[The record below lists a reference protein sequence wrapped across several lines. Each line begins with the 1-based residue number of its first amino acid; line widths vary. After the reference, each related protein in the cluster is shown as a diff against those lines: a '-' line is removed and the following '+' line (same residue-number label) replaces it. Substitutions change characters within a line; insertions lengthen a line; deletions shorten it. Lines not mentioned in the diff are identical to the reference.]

1 MTEKVLEIL
10 VITLAGLAL
19 GVAGAYL
26 FIRFL
31 LVRVV
36 MVVVVH
42 LPALWHK
49 VWYEVLPGGE
59 GRRKQHQEH
68 LRRKRREMFEKI
80 DQVIAGE
87 IQVSDAKL
95 ASFILELSSYRK
107 LYQTLVEVLAAMTN
121 EGDEEQIQN
130 DARVYYEATLGMGQD
145 EIQRNQERLNNLL
158 RIRENPK
165 NKRKPARR

>member
-1 MTEKVLEIL
+1 MTEKVVEIL

-59 GRRKQHQEH
+59 GRRKRLQER

-95 ASFILELSSYRK
+95 ASFILELSSYQRVYK
-107 LYQTLVEVLAAMTN
+107 DFIEVFASLT
-121 EGDEEQIQN
+121 DEHKKQQIQN
-130 DARVYYEATLGMGQD
+130 DTDAHYEAALGIGRD
-145 EIQRNQERLNNLL
+145 EIQRNQERLDNLL
-158 RIRENPK
+158 KIRENLK